1 MEKYRAGTREEE
13 IQDARVEKCRC
24 WMRHK
29 LGTGDPTAMN
39 SSPMVNQ
46 RKADL
51 ELGTAS
57 FRGNK
62 ENKEIFS
69 PTLKK
74 YCT

>member
-1 MEKYRAGTREEE
+1 
-13 IQDARVEKCRC
+13 
-24 WMRHK
+24 MRHK